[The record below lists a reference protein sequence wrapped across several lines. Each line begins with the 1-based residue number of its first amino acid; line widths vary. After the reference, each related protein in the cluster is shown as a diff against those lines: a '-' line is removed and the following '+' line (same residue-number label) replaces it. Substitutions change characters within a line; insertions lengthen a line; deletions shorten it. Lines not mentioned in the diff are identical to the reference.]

1 MLKDDNRTEL
11 EEYKDRSK
19 SQILSFASSTSW
31 WTQAW
36 NSSVD
41 WLILRFFLHSS
52 RSSRSSLI
60 MSFASS
66 WAYSGSRSTFNLA
79 SMTEIIISSVS
90 LILDSSRM
98 AGSWTAIKK
107 LSENVSIVEVNVI
120 YLLNAEL
127 YILKKKKKRNKNE
140 RLSHIQAEPSKTK
153 NVSVCFRIPLA
164 SHLEWTTIK
173 RLK

>member
-127 YILKKKKKRNKNE
+127 YILKKKKRRE
-140 RLSHIQAEPSKTK
+140 IKTK
-153 NVSVCFRIPLA
+153 DFLIFKPSRLRQKMYLSA
-164 SHLEWTTIK
+164 LEFHSLLI
-173 RLK
+173 LNGPQ